1 MAQADSSN
9 VGRWILGLQALL
21 MFVIA
26 GSLMWMRPEQACPLM
41 AESRGVADALVQCPA
56 YVGENPVFE
65 MYTFSLAKHITMIGV
80 VFTYFAAF
88 GRSKQ
93 AIQAGLLYFPITL
106 LVDWVPPLT
115 WLREAGVSAELI
127 PGIARL
133 ALASCA
139 LSGVGLWLNARHS
152 EWEAGAAA

>member
-1 MAQADSSN
+1 MVQADRSN
-9 VGRWILGLQALL
+9 VGRWILGIQGFAG
-21 MFVIA
+21 FVMS
-26 GSLMWMRPEQACPLM
+26 GSLMWMLPEQACPLM
-41 AESRGVADALVQCPA
+41 AESRGVAEALVQCPA

-106 LVDWVPPLT
+106 LMDWVPPLT
-115 WLREAGVSAELI
+115 WLQEAGAGAELF
-127 PGIARL
+127 PGIARV
-133 ALASCA
+133 ALASCV
-139 LSGVGLWLNARHS
+139 LSGLGFWLNARHS
-152 EWEAGAAA
+152 EWADGDTA